1 MIKIIGDRGVG
12 KTKQLIEL
20 ARETPHSAILTKD
33 KRGLKVKAQ
42 NYGYEDVVIYDYDD
56 LEKDLIPLSCN
67 LMVHQAEP
75 LLEYLME
82 HYYFCK
88 PYAITMTSPNVK
100 K

>member
-42 NYGYEDVVIYDYDD
+42 NYGYEDVAIYDYND
-56 LEKDLIPLSCN
+56 LEKDLIPDLIICIR
-67 LMVHQAEP
+67 LTKIP
-75 LLEYLME
+75 LIFYT
-82 HYYFCK
+82 F
-88 PYAITMTSPNVK
+88 
-100 K
+100 